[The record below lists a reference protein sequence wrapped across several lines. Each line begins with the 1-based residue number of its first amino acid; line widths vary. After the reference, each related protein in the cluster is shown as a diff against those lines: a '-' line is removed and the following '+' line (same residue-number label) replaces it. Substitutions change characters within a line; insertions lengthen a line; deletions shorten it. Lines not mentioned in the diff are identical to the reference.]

1 MDSIDKWEGTEMRLA
16 FLPHQ
21 LKDMPRWSLLHI
33 VSWNDYQKTL
43 TLAEL
48 MVYLETSCEE
58 ATMSKDDHYYD
69 LIAESGKAD
78 YTPTLNDHSRDILSS
93 CSLQEVTDA

>member
-1 MDSIDKWEGTEMRLA
+1 
-16 FLPHQ
+16 
-21 LKDMPRWSLLHI
+21 
-33 VSWNDYQKTL
+33 
-43 TLAEL
+43 

-58 ATMSKDDHYYD
+58 NHYYD

-78 YTPTLNDHSRDILSS
+78 YTPILNDHSRDILSS

>member
-16 FLPHQ
+16 FLPHP
-21 LKDMPRWSLLHI
+21 LKDMPRWSLLDI

-58 ATMSKDDHYYD
+58 ATTSKDNHYYD

-78 YTPTLNDHSRDILSS
+78 YTPILNDHSRDILSS